1 MKKIFNKVHNYL
13 ENLSRVKF
21 IFMIVLFTYLV
32 FMPLI
37 LLFYLGEKYIGLMG
51 GATNITRSSLLVE
64 GIGVTIVAPILETL
78 IFQYGVIEILNH
90 ISYFKGKNLVIAIIS
105 AILFGVV
112 HSYSVLYM
120 FFGFIIGLLLAYSYI
135 LYKKKSFSAFWVVFW
150 IHCIRNS
157 ISFLLSLI

>member
-1 MKKIFNKVHNYL
+1 MSKKLYKLHNYL
-13 ENLSRVKF
+13 KKLPTIKF
-21 IFMIVLFTYLV
+21 IVMIVLFTYLI

-37 LLFYLGEKYIGLMG
+37 PLFYLGEKYIGLMG
-51 GATNITRSSLLVE
+51 GATTITRSSLLVE

-90 ISYFKGKNLVIAIIS
+90 ISYFKKKNLVIGIIS

-135 LYKKKSFSAFWVVFW
+135 LYKRKSFSAFWVVFW